1 MARTVDHKKREEIAQ
16 AAFALIRAQGVQSTS
31 MTDIAR
37 ALGMKRPTLYWYFK
51 DLAAIF
57 EAVLQH
63 MLSDLAQHLL
73 EATEA
78 AAHPIDRLDAHAR
91 AVHGYFAT
99 RRDIIP
105 CLIELWTSSQKGGT
119 LDADRAMAFTQ
130 MYAQP
135 RRQRMIDDLRK
146 GIEEGIVAPCDPEAI
161 VQLVIAVVDGMLVQQ
176 LLRPAHQIPP
186 VHDALWE
193 HVLRPLKRNP
203 S

>member
-73 EATEA
+73 E
-78 AAHPIDRLDAHAR
+78 DRK
-91 AVHGYFAT
+91 
-99 RRDIIP
+99 
-105 CLIELWTSSQKGGT
+105 S
-119 LDADRAMAFTQ
+119 
-130 MYAQP
+130 
-135 RRQRMIDDLRK
+135 
-146 GIEEGIVAPCDPEAI
+146 
-161 VQLVIAVVDGMLVQQ
+161 VV
-176 LLRPAHQIPP
+176 
-186 VHDALWE
+186 
-193 HVLRPLKRNP
+193 
-203 S
+203 